1 MSVHFKTNENEFDNN
16 FKTLKNFIFQIVK
29 KILLKIIIKHIL
41 NKKPKLSSTMIIHFI
56 LFLIF
61 L

>member
-41 NKKPKLSSTMIIHFI
+41 NKKPKLSST
-56 LFLIF
+56 
-61 L
+61 